1 LLTPR
6 LLAEDYCGAMHEEIS
21 FPELTEAV
29 ARLSALLGP
38 RQGAVLALEGGITNR
53 NFRVN
58 FGGTDYVVRLPGKD
72 TGLLGINREAERLA
86 TKKAAELRLGPRV
99 AAMLDQPP
107 CLVTWFV
114 ESREVT
120 SAELR
125 EPRSIEEIGEAL
137 RGFHHSGLELP
148 TDFYVSEVVSNYAAI
163 SESRGGSLP
172 DGFQHARD
180 CARRVVK
187 AVRKN
192 SEHQPLPCHNDL
204 LTANFLHDG
213 EHIVVVDW
221 EYAGMGDPFFDLGNF
236 AVNNELGDEEEGLLL
251 GTYFGEEATPRRK
264 AALKLFRFMS
274 DFREGMWGVVQ
285 ANVSEV
291 DFDFGAYAD
300 KHFRRLAGT
309 TGDAR
314 FKGWLKEAGGRSS

>member
-1 LLTPR
+1 
-6 LLAEDYCGAMHEEIS
+6 MHEEIS
-21 FPELTEAV
+21 IPELTEVV

-38 RQGAVLALEGGITNR
+38 RQGGVLPLEGGITNR

-72 TGLLGINREAERLA
+72 TGLLGIDREAERLA
-86 TKKAAELRLGPRV
+86 TKKAAELQLGPKV

-107 CLVTWFV
+107 CLVTCFV

-120 SAELR
+120 AAELR
-125 EPRSIEEIGEAL
+125 KPETLDEVARGL
-137 RGFHHSGLELP
+137 RAFHDSGLELP
-148 TDFYVSEVVSNYAAI
+148 TDFYVSEVVTDYAEV
-163 SESRGGSLP
+163 SQSRGGTVP
-172 DGFQHARD
+172 EGFQHARD
-180 CARRVVK
+180 CARKVVK

-192 SEHQPLPCHNDL
+192 PEHQAVPSHNDL

-213 EHIVVVDW
+213 EHLVIVDW

-236 AVNNELGDEEEGLLL
+236 AVNNELGDADEDRLLAA
-251 GTYFGEEATPRRK
+251 YFGEEATPRRR

-274 DFREGMWGVVQ
+274 DFREAMWGVVQ
-285 ANVSEV
+285 TTVSEL

-300 KHFRRLAGT
+300 KHFKRLAET
-309 TGDAR
+309 SEDER
-314 FKGWLKEAGGRSS
+314 FRGWLKEAGGRSP

>member
-1 LLTPR
+1 
-6 LLAEDYCGAMHEEIS
+6 MHEEIS
-21 FPELTEAV
+21 IPELTEAV
-29 ARLSALLGP
+29 ARVSALLGA
-38 RQGAVLALEGGITNR
+38 RQGGVLPLEGGITNR

-72 TGLLGINREAERLA
+72 TALLGIDREAERLA
-86 TKKAAELRLGPRV
+86 TKKAAELQLGPKV

-125 EPRSIEEIGEAL
+125 EPGTLDEIGRAL
-137 RGFHHSGLELP
+137 RGFHQSGLELP
-148 TDFYVSEVVSNYAAI
+148 TDFYVSEIVSDYAEI
-163 SESRGGSLP
+163 SQSRGGTLP
-172 DGFQHARD
+172 EGFQHARD

-192 SEHQPLPCHNDL
+192 AEHQPRPCHNDL

-213 EHIVVVDW
+213 ERIVIVDW

-236 AVNNELGDEEEGLLL
+236 AVNNELGDADEERLLAA
-251 GTYFGEEATPRRK
+251 YFGEEATPRRR

-274 DFREGMWGVVQ
+274 DFREAMWGVVQ
-285 ANVSEV
+285 TSVSEL

-300 KHFRRLAGT
+300 KHFRRLRET
-309 TGDAR
+309 SEDER
-314 FKGWLKEAGGRSS
+314 FRGWLKEAGGRSR